1 VWETLVSMC
10 YVFKMYIPNDAS
22 DSNELFHILIIKFI
36 LSYIVFH
43 DKKWIFGI
51 CKCFFSIA
59 LFDKHLG
66 N

>member
-1 VWETLVSMC
+1 MD
-10 YVFKMYIPNDAS
+10 IPNDAS